1 MKNCKRCGS
10 QIDDSAIFCQ
20 VCGERQGVSSSP
32 FGSFGQRGPTYST
45 GTASASEGNIWIC
58 ILSFLVPLVG
68 LVLWYSWRF
77 TKPGHAT
84 SAAKGAL
91 VGVCLNS
98 PIVGLVAWLILRES
112 HRDLAKVAGISA
124 IVGVALSVLF
134 SVVAFVLTAL
144 EVTFFGYTVPEIL
157 EFFYYMS

>member
-1 MKNCKRCGS
+1 MKICKRCGS
-10 QIDDSAIFCQ
+10 SIDDSAIFCQ
-20 VCGERQGVSSSP
+20 VCGERQGVSASP
-32 FGSFGQRGPTYST
+32 FGSSGRRNDYSP
-45 GTASASEGNIWIC
+45 GTVGSTEGNIWIAL
-58 ILSFLVPLVG
+58 LSFLVPVVG

-77 TKPGHAT
+77 TKPAHAA

-112 HRDLAKVAGISA
+112 HRDLAKVAGIAA

-144 EVTFFGYTVPEIL
+144 DVTLFGYTMPEIL